1 MKEILKPKSKALTE
15 KDCYEELAR
24 IIKIYCY
31 QAVVREEIE
40 FFRWWVKNVL
50 TQLSEYASSPDEPE
64 KYPAY
69 KELRRKASEFVR
81 EPAEDPSRVM
91 IQRTELKAALENAEK
106 AGGISSAVTGSRER
120 RRSRRSRRTGKG
132 LSDAE
137 GTKKGRLRN
146 GGSGKGKQQLYT
158 NPV

>member
-1 MKEILKPKSKALTE
+1 MI
-15 KDCYEELAR
+15 
-24 IIKIYCY
+24 
-31 QAVVREEIE
+31 REEIE
-40 FFRWWVKNVL
+40 FFRRWVKNVL

-106 AGGISSAVTGSRER
+106 AGGFRA
-120 RRSRRSRRTGKG
+120 RSRKPRTQEKP
-132 LSDAE
+132 E
-137 GTKKGRLRN
+137 
-146 GGSGKGKQQLYT
+146 KQAK
-158 NPV
+158 

>member
-1 MKEILKPKSKALTE
+1 MKEILKPKRKALTE

-40 FFRWWVKNVL
+40 FFRWWIKNVL
-50 TQLSEYASSPDEPE
+50 TQISEYAATPDSSE

-91 IQRTELKAALENAEK
+91 SQRTELKAALENAEK
-106 AGGISSAVTGSRER
+106 AGGFRA
-120 RRSRRSRRTGKG
+120 RSRKPRTQEKP
-132 LSDAE
+132 E
-137 GTKKGRLRN
+137 
-146 GGSGKGKQQLYT
+146 KQAK
-158 NPV
+158 

>member
-1 MKEILKPKSKALTE
+1 MKEILKPKSKAPTE
-15 KDCYEELAR
+15 KECYEELAR

-40 FFRWWVKNVL
+40 FFRWWIKNVL
-50 TQLSEYASSPDEPE
+50 TQISEYAATPDSSE

-106 AGGISSAVTGSRER
+106 AGGFRA
-120 RRSRRSRRTGKG
+120 RSRKPRTQEKPEKQ
-132 LSDAE
+132 A
-137 GTKKGRLRN
+137 N
-146 GGSGKGKQQLYT
+146 G
-158 NPV
+158 

>member
-1 MKEILKPKSKALTE
+1 M
-15 KDCYEELAR
+15 
-24 IIKIYCY
+24 
-31 QAVVREEIE
+31 REEID

-106 AGGISSAVTGSRER
+106 AGGFRA
-120 RRSRRSRRTGKG
+120 RSRKPRTQEKPEKQ
-132 LSDAE
+132 A
-137 GTKKGRLRN
+137 N
-146 GGSGKGKQQLYT
+146 G
-158 NPV
+158 

>member
-1 MKEILKPKSKALTE
+1 MRKLLKLTSKALTE

-24 IIKIYCY
+24 IVKIYCY
-31 QAVVREEIE
+31 QAVVREEIG

-69 KELRRKASEFVR
+69 KELLRKASEFVR

-91 IQRTELKAALENAEK
+91 SQRTELKAALENAEK
-106 AGGISSAVTGSRER
+106 AGGVRA
-120 RRSRRSRRTGKG
+120 RSRKPRTQEKP
-132 LSDAE
+132 E
-137 GTKKGRLRN
+137 
-146 GGSGKGKQQLYT
+146 KQAK
-158 NPV
+158 

>member
-1 MKEILKPKSKALTE
+1 MKEILKPKSKAPTE
-15 KDCYEELAR
+15 KECYEELAR

-40 FFRWWVKNVL
+40 FFRWWIKNVL
-50 TQLSEYASSPDEPE
+50 TQISEYAATPDSSE

-106 AGGISSAVTGSRER
+106 AGGFRA
-120 RRSRRSRRTGKG
+120 RSRKPRTQEK
-132 LSDAE
+132 LE
-137 GTKKGRLRN
+137 
-146 GGSGKGKQQLYT
+146 KQAK
-158 NPV
+158 

>member
-50 TQLSEYASSPDEPE
+50 TQLSEYTPSPEEPG

-69 KELRRKASEFVR
+69 KELLRKANEFVR
-81 EPAEDPSRVM
+81 ESAEDPSRVM
-91 IQRTELKAALENAEK
+91 MQRAGLKSALEDAEK
-106 AGGISSAVTGSRER
+106 AGGL
-120 RRSRRSRRTGKG
+120 RSRPRRPRTQEKP
-132 LSDAE
+132 E
-137 GTKKGRLRN
+137 
-146 GGSGKGKQQLYT
+146 KQAK
-158 NPV
+158 

>member
-69 KELRRKASEFVR
+69 KELLRKASEFVR
-81 EPAEDPSRVM
+81 EPTEDPSRVM
-91 IQRTELKAALENAEK
+91 IQRTELKAALENAEVGMSWNGVK
-106 AGGISSAVTGSRER
+106 YAVSALIRYGFIKKEDGKLSVNPSSPEVMV
-120 RRSRRSRRTGKG
+120 
-132 LSDAE
+132 
-137 GTKKGRLRN
+137 N
-146 GGSGKGKQQLYT
+146 
-158 NPV
+158 